1 LAKLTDIVIITDSG
15 GTQTLTIQNYAESDE
30 LQFWGS
36 TFDEAIDGTLRSNV
50 RGIRRKVELTYQLCT
65 TPDDFRSVCNNIAT
79 DLINGAE
86 FVYIGIDTDNVFRV
100 VLDDGFEHR
109 VQYANQH
116 GLFIPKL
123 VFRSTEGDV
132 DIIIDFEDWR
142 FITESVTEARD
153 YRLITESVTGT
164 PLDYGFII

>member
-1 LAKLTDIVIITDSG
+1 MPKLTDIVVITDSG
-15 GTQTLTIQNYAESDE
+15 GTQTLTIQNYTESDE

-36 TFDEAIDGTLRSNV
+36 TFDEAIDGTLRSNL
-50 RGIRRKVELTYQLCT
+50 RSIRRKVELSYQLCT
-65 TPDDFRSVCNNIAT
+65 TPDDYRSVCNNIAT

-100 VLDDGFEHR
+100 VLDDGFSHR
-109 VQYANQH
+109 VEYANQH

-132 DIIIDFEDWR
+132 DIILDFEDWR

-153 YRLITESVTGT
+153 YRLITEAVTLQ
-164 PLDYGFII
+164 LDYGSII